1 MDNKPFVE
9 AFQDVN
15 TRLID
20 LVGTLSVLRE
30 LSGFEVTDHDEQ
42 RLLQGALQVVAE
54 NLELDSVG
62 IFLQDEAERF
72 DLVASRGCDAAEKE
86 DVEAAQAW
94 MKQQARRTTEQ
105 FAQGISGALIDNDE
119 VSYIGLPIQ
128 ASRQLL
134 GVFVAC
140 HPHSGFFTVE
150 HERSLI
156 IFCNFLGQLLI
167 KNRLLHDMEKM
178 VTERTQQ
185 LQAALEEA
193 EHLKE
198 RYATLSVIDEL
209 TELHNRRFFFP
220 EAQSVLARAIR
231 YDEPFCLL
239 VLDADN
245 FKSINDRFGHGVGD
259 NVLRAIADLLREEA
273 READIIARLGGE
285 EFVLALPETAEEG
298 AMTLAE
304 RIRLRIANLEFRF
317 AEKDFGITISVGVAA
332 LQATHSRETR
342 RALEE
347 LLHQADS
354 AMYYSKGHGRNQVN
368 RYSDIACKI

>member
-20 LVGTLSVLRE
+20 LVGTLSALRE

-72 DLVASRGCDAAEKE
+72 DLVACRGCEATENEDA
-86 DVEAAQAW
+86 EAAHTW

-105 FAQGISGALIDNDE
+105 FAQGIKGALIDNDE

-128 ASRQLL
+128 ASEQLL

-193 EHLKE
+193 EYLKE

-220 EAQSVLARAIR
+220 EAQSALARAIR

-239 VLDADN
+239 VLDVDN

-273 READIIARLGGE
+273 READIIARFGGE
-285 EFVLALPETAEEG
+285 EFVLALPETGEDG

-304 RIRLRIANLEFRF
+304 RIRLHIANLEFRF
-317 AEKDFGITISVGVAA
+317 AEKDFGITVSAGVAA
-332 LQATHSRETR
+332 LRATHSRKTR
-342 RALEE
+342 HALEE

>member
-20 LVGTLSVLRE
+20 LVGTLSALRE

-62 IFLQDEAERF
+62 IFLQDEAEQF
-72 DLVASRGCDAAEKE
+72 ELVACLGCDAAEKE
-86 DVEAAQAW
+86 DADAAQAW

-105 FAQGISGALIDNDE
+105 FAQGLHGALIDNDQ

-128 ASRQLL
+128 ASQQLL

-178 VTERTQQ
+178 VAERTQQ
-185 LQAALEEA
+185 LQEALEEA
-193 EHLKE
+193 EH
-198 RYATLSVIDEL
+198 
-209 TELHNRRFFFP
+209 
-220 EAQSVLARAIR
+220 
-231 YDEPFCLL
+231 
-239 VLDADN
+239 
-245 FKSINDRFGHGVGD
+245 
-259 NVLRAIADLLREEA
+259 
-273 READIIARLGGE
+273 
-285 EFVLALPETAEEG
+285 
-298 AMTLAE
+298 
-304 RIRLRIANLEFRF
+304 
-317 AEKDFGITISVGVAA
+317 
-332 LQATHSRETR
+332 
-342 RALEE
+342 
-347 LLHQADS
+347 
-354 AMYYSKGHGRNQVN
+354 
-368 RYSDIACKI
+368 